1 MAAASKAVDCSRGF
15 YDRRPDREPTRGCG
29 TTIIFVSLFV
39 FLCIFLLFHLFFPQ
53 VPSVTHYAEVQLRP
67 TQPLL
72 FAAHGAG
79 FGWCIFG

>member
-1 MAAASKAVDCSRGF
+1 MTDALIVNPPVAVAPPL
-15 YDRRPDREPTRGCG
+15 Y
-29 TTIIFVSLFV
+29 FV
-39 FLCIFLLFHLFFPQ
+39 FFILFFLCVFLAFSSVFFPQ

>member
-1 MAAASKAVDCSRGF
+1 MTDALIVNPPVAVAPPL
-15 YDRRPDREPTRGCG
+15 Y
-29 TTIIFVSLFV
+29 FV
-39 FLCIFLLFHLFFPQ
+39 FFILFFLCVFLAFSSIFPQ